1 MFWFSLSMAENLS
14 ESTPGGE
21 AAMKP
26 PQANWEEREK
36 TELCIRF
43 KKTWK
48 LVRFRHLI
56 EVLAGVCRP
65 VDRGEDG
72 GSGANT
78 VLSQAHVGSLEVRD
92 STKNKLHE
100 TCII

>member
-26 PQANWEEREK
+26 PQANWEKNRVVYK
-36 TELCIRF
+36 VFFYFLM
-43 KKTWK
+43 
-48 LVRFRHLI
+48 FRHLV